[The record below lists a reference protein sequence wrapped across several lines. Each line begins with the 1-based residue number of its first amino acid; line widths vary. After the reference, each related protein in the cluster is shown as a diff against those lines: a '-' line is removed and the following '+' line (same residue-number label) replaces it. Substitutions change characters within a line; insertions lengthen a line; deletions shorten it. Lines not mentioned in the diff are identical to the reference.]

1 MSFDQPLW
9 LLALIPWFG
18 VALTR
23 RDQGVFF
30 PCARLAQRVS
40 GSWRRR
46 AMRILPVVEIL
57 AVSLLIV
64 ALAGPR
70 SKLAPVE
77 ETVPGVAIQLVIDA
91 SSSMQ
96 NREGAAGDSRL
107 DTCVRVLTRFLERR
121 VHDRLGIAMFALYPR
136 VVMPLTL
143 DHAAV
148 LERLNTIRTVRSGSA
163 EDNTAIGIAL
173 AASAMQLAALTEPA
187 KVIVL
192 VTDGEQRV
200 DDVSLSDAAEF
211 LKARD
216 VRLYAIAAGRTHRGF
231 AADLRAAA
239 ERTGGRGYLARD
251 EAALERICSEI
262 DALEKSES
270 TVRRFTPSWP
280 RHREVLLGALAAFVF
295 QLVLGSFALAGTRRL
310 SVAEAHAALETG
322 GSR

>member
-9 LLALIPWFG
+9 LLALVPWLA

-23 RDQGVFF
+23 RDRGVFF
-30 PCARLAQRVS
+30 PCARIAQRVS
-40 GSWRRR
+40 GSWRRV
-46 AMRILPVVEIL
+46 AIRIIPAIETL
-57 AVSLLIV
+57 AVSLLIL

-70 SKLAPVE
+70 STLAPVE
-77 ETVPGVAIQLVIDA
+77 DEKPGVAIQLVIDA

-96 NREGAAGDSRL
+96 NREGAEGDSRL

-121 VHDRLGIAMFALYPR
+121 AHDRLGIATFALYPR

-148 LERLNTIRTVRSGSA
+148 LERLRTIRTVRSGSA

-173 AASAMQLAALTEPA
+173 AASAMQLAELTDPA

-200 DDVSLSDAAEF
+200 DDVTLSDAADF

-216 VRLYAIAAGRTHRGF
+216 IRLYAIAAGRTHRGF
-231 AADLRAAA
+231 ANDLRAAA

-251 EAALERICSEI
+251 EAALERICAEI
-262 DALEKSES
+262 DGLEKSES
-270 TVRRFTPSWP
+270 RVVRFTPSQP
-280 RHREVLLGALAAFVF
+280 RHRESLFSALAVFVL
-295 QLVLGSFALAGTRRL
+295 QLSLGSFVLTGPRRTGVRSSQDALP
-310 SVAEAHAALETG
+310 TG
-322 GSR
+322 GGR